1 MRWQVIPFGDDP
13 SKSIEEEHPVYPE
26 HGTEPIPCGDACGV
40 LPSCA
45 PLAVPYVP
53 FQQTGA
59 KRYDQMEALSSGTLY
74 PGLDLPFRAKKP
86 AAAVAESPLTQL
98 QALEF
103 VVQELALYLD
113 THPSDGEA
121 FALFQ
126 KYTAMEQ
133 EARAAYAADNGPM
146 MRSETAACKTY
157 TWPKD
162 PWPWNVEEGRG

>member
-1 MRWQVIPFGDDP
+1 M
-13 SKSIEEEHPVYPE
+13 YPE
-26 HGTEPIPCGDACGV
+26 HGTEPVPCGDACGL

-59 KRYDQMEALSSGTLY
+59 KRYEQMEALSSGTLY
-74 PGLDLPFRAKKP
+74 PGLDLPFRAKKT
-86 AAAVAESPLTQL
+86 AAGVAESPLTQL

-133 EARAAYAADNGPM
+133 EARTSYAAASGPV
-146 MRSETAACKTY
+146 MRGDAAANKTY

-162 PWPWNVEEGRG
+162 PWPWNADEGGKR

>member
-1 MRWQVIPFGDDP
+1 MTYSTSRAQLLNKINEVSFAVDD
-13 SKSIEEEHPVYPE
+13 
-26 HGTEPIPCGDACGV
+26 
-40 LPSCA
+40 L
-45 PLAVPYVP
+45 L
-53 FQQTGA
+53 
-59 KRYDQMEALSSGTLY
+59 
-74 PGLDLPFRAKKP
+74 
-86 AAAVAESPLTQL
+86 
-98 QALEF
+98 
-103 VVQELALYLD
+103 LYLD

>member
-1 MRWQVIPFGDDP
+1 MDEIVATRPNTCPDAN
-13 SKSIEEEHPVYPE
+13 
-26 HGTEPIPCGDACGV
+26 GTLPACT
-40 LPSCA
+40 
-45 PLAVPYVP
+45 PLAVPFVP
-53 FQQTGA
+53 FQQNNPQVYTAAAGII
-59 KRYDQMEALSSGTLY
+59 RGTLY
-74 PGLDLPFRAKKP
+74 PGLDLPFRAKKT
-86 AAAVAESPLTQL
+86 AAGVAESPLTQL

-133 EARAAYAADNGPM
+133 EACTSYAAATGPV
-146 MRSETAACKTY
+146 MRGDAAANKTY

-162 PWPWNVEEGRG
+162 PWPWNADEGGKR

>member
-1 MRWQVIPFGDDP
+1 M
-13 SKSIEEEHPVYPE
+13 YPE
-26 HGTEPIPCGDACGV
+26 HETEPIPCGDACGV

-59 KRYDQMEALSSGTLY
+59 KRYEQMEALSSGTLY
-74 PGLDLPFRAKKP
+74 PGLDLPFRAKKT
-86 AAAVAESPLTQL
+86 AAGVKD
-98 QALEF
+98 
-103 VVQELALYLD
+103 LD

-133 EARAAYAADNGPM
+133 EARASYAAANGPV
-146 MRSETAACKTY
+146 MRSDAAANKTY

-162 PWPWNVEEGRG
+162 PWPGHCEEGRG

>member
-74 PGLDLPFRAKKP
+74 PGLDLPFRAKKT

-133 EARAAYAADNGPM
+133 EARAAYAADNGP
-146 MRSETAACKTY
+146 
-157 TWPKD
+157 
-162 PWPWNVEEGRG
+162 

>member
-1 MRWQVIPFGDDP
+1 MPAPLPTFSVQISPE
-13 SKSIEEEHPVYPE
+13 KSQHTFC
-26 HGTEPIPCGDACGV
+26 GTEPIPCGDACGV

-53 FQQTGA
+53 YQQTGA
-59 KRYDQMEALSSGTLY
+59 KRYEQMEALSSGTLY
-74 PGLDLPFRAKKP
+74 PGLDLPFRAKP
-86 AAAVAESPLTQL
+86 TAAGVAESPLTQL

-103 VVQELALYLD
+103 VIQELALYLD

-133 EARAAYAADNGPM
+133 EARTAYAAANGPM
-146 MRSETAACKTY
+146 MRSDAAACKTY
-157 TWPKD
+157 TWPKE
-162 PWPWNVEEGRG
+162 PWPWNETNGGRG